1 MKNNYA
7 LYIFVLIIICFTQ
20 NGMSQSKFGNV
31 TMDEMNMSVC
41 PLDTSASAV
50 MLLKVGDTRFVY
62 NNIYGFQF
70 EYTIQ
75 TKIKIL
81 KNEGLEWANQ
91 EIGYYQESNIRKEDI
106 RGLSG
111 TTYNLEGGKIVKTKL
126 SKEHIFDEESEK
138 KLKLKKFTMPAAK
151 VGSVIEYKYTIVS
164 DFFYDL
170 RDFNFQTSIP
180 ILYTSYEITIPE
192 YFRFNTN
199 YQGYVALDTRREPV
213 NESFNLQYKDDNG
226 RLQSHTERCT
236 AERITYKAKDVPAIK
251 NEVYLWTIRDFITK
265 VSFELKTIQYP
276 YSTVKSFAISW
287 GKIDEDLL
295 DASYFGSNAKKA
307 DMFKNEISKAEP
319 TLSRAKEIQNMI
331 KSKVKWDDK
340 NTAFPKD
347 IKNALKNGTGSS
359 AEVNFLLINA
369 LQAGGFDA
377 FPVLMSTRTNGRMP
391 IAHPSV
397 DAFNYVIT
405 GIRIDT
411 VTYFTDAAAKYGD
424 WNLLPEKCMVPQA
437 RIMQR
442 NNTGWVDLT
451 MLTNSSVLKSSVFSF
466 TDSKYEGK
474 VNDTR
479 KGCTAYNTR
488 ASYSNHKDEND
499 YIESLKKNLACEI
512 DSFSITNQ
520 DDTGEPLKMEYTLS
534 TDAVL
539 GDEFLYINPL
549 QEKLYAENPFK
560 EEKRVFPVQFNYPM
574 NYVQIID
581 IVVPEGYAVDELPK
595 AERMVFNEN
604 EISFTYRIVHA
615 DNKVK
620 LHYQY
625 QLKKLQ
631 FLPEEYESL
640 RDFFAKIIQKNSEQ
654 IVLKK
659 TAI

>member
-236 AERITYKAKDVPAIK
+236 AERITYKAANVPAIK

-276 YSTVKSFAISW
+276 YSMVKSFAISW
-287 GKIDEDLL
+287 EKIDEDLL

-437 RIMQR
+437 RIMKR

-549 QEKLYAENPFK
+549 QEKLYTENPFK

-659 TAI
+659 AAI

>member
-20 NGMSQSKFGNV
+20 NIQSQSKFGNV

-70 EYTIQ
+70 EYTVQ

-91 EIGYYQESNIRKEDI
+91 EIGYYQESNTRKEDI

-180 ILYTSYEITIPE
+180 ILHTSYEITIPE
-192 YFRFNTN
+192 YFRFNIN
-199 YQGYVALDTRREPV
+199 HQGYVRLDRRQSPV
-213 NESFNLQYKDDNG
+213 NESFTINYKDDNG
-226 RLQSHTERCT
+226 RMQTHTERCA
-236 AERITYKAKDVPAIK
+236 AERINYEAKDVPSIK
-251 NEVYLWTIRDFITK
+251 NEVYMWTIRDYITN

-276 YSTVKSFAISW
+276 NSMVKTFAISW
-287 GKIDEDLL
+287 EKIDEDLL
-295 DASYFGSNAKKA
+295 DASYFGGNTKKA

-319 TLSRAKEIQNMI
+319 TLNRAKEIQDMI

-347 IKNALKNGTGSS
+347 LKNALKNGTGSS

-377 FPVLMSTRTNGRMP
+377 FPVLMSTRTKGRMP

-437 RIMQR
+437 RIMKR

-479 KGCTAYNTR
+479 KGCTAYHTR

-520 DDTGEPLKMEYTLS
+520 EDTGEPLKMEYTLS

-539 GDEFLYINPL
+539 GNEFLYITPL

-574 NYVQIID
+574 NYVQIVD
-581 IVVPEGYAVDELPK
+581 IVVPEGYVVDELPK
-595 AERMVFNEN
+595 AERMVFNGN

-615 DNKVK
+615 DNKIK

-631 FLPEEYESL
+631 FLPEQYESL
-640 RDFFAKIIQKNSEQ
+640 RDFFAKIVQKNSEQ

-659 TAI
+659 VAI